1 MRSSILLALMSIIIF
16 GCVTNTTQH
25 NTNLTNISNTSNNP
39 IHVPDISQTNLTN
52 KTNMSLN
59 ITRQI
64 VGNILTTNTV
74 VPVQPHYDFRNST
87 TPDGRL
93 IVYFF
98 YSPHCSACQAILPV
112 INELE
117 TKFSSVQW
125 LEYDITTQNGT
136 LAYQEYAKEMNLS
149 PKQEMVPQVLVNG
162 TIITDRFHINDTLES
177 LLENISAS

>member
-1 MRSSILLALMSIIIF
+1 MILALMSMIML
-16 GCVTNTTQH
+16 GCVANTAQQ
-25 NTNLTNISNTSNNP
+25 NTN
-39 IHVPDISQTNLTN
+39 QTNLSNGSTQPINASTTQTNQVN
-52 KTNMSLN
+52 KTNIPLN

-64 VGNILTTNTV
+64 VGNVLTTDTKNP
-74 VPVQPHYDFRNST
+74 VPPHYDFRNNT
-87 TPDGRL
+87 TPDGRP

-112 INELE
+112 IGELK
-117 TKFSSVQW
+117 TKFATVEW

-162 TIITDRFHINDTLES
+162 TIITDRFHINDTLGPV
-177 LLENISAS
+177 LGNITAS

>member
-1 MRSSILLALMSIIIF
+1 MRTLFILALMSIIML
-16 GCVTNTTQH
+16 GCVANAPQQ
-25 NTNLTNISNTSNNP
+25 NSTNLSSGSNQPVQAPST
-39 IHVPDISQTNLTN
+39 QQAN
-52 KTNMSLN
+52 KTNISLN

-64 VGNILTTNTV
+64 VGNLLTTDTV
-74 VPVQPHYDFRNST
+74 IPTQPHYDFRDTT
-87 TPDGRL
+87 TPDGWP

-112 INELE
+112 IDDLKA
-117 TKFSSVQW
+117 KFTSVEW

-162 TIITDRFHINDTLES
+162 TIITDRFHINDTLGS
-177 LLENISAS
+177 ILENF